1 MEFAL
6 QCSGFRHSSHRGG
19 CGGSALRSVRKDV
32 ASAPAPVRF
41 LTSGKGSLA
50 LLTSLVQD
58 SLLGCRPTSP
68 EQLSR
73 V

>member
-1 MEFAL
+1 MEFAV
-6 QCSGFRHSSHRGG
+6 QCRGFRRSSYRGG

-41 LTSGKGSLA
+41 LTSGKGSLTP
-50 LLTSLVQD
+50 LTSLVQGR
-58 SLLGCRPTSP
+58 LLGCRPTSP